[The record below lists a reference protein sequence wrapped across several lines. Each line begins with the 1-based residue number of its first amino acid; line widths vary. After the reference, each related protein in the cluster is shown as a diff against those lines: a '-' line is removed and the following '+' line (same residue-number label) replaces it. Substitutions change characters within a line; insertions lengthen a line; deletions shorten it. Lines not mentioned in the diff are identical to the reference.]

1 MAAILASIY
10 KPAQARADALMQA
23 VLREAFA
30 GQSMG
35 FLLSRDGPLFEGRL
49 HNLLMLSHFENVGY
63 NVD

>member
-35 FLLSRDGPLFEGRL
+35 FLLSRDGPLFEGRTAQPADVEQFRKCGL
-49 HNLLMLSHFENVGY
+49 
-63 NVD
+63 

>member
-1 MAAILASIY
+1 
-10 KPAQARADALMQA
+10 MQA

-49 HNLLMLSHFENVGY
+49 HNLLMLSNFENVGY